1 MAYNLV
7 GKNFIPP
14 DMVAKVTG
22 AAKYAND
29 FQMEGM
35 LYAKLLLSPMPHARV
50 RSIDTSAAMKMKG
63 VVAIITP
70 DDVPQFP
77 PPDDPI
83 LYREATFA
91 GAPLL
96 AVAAESEEIAAAA
109 IEAIKLDLEQLKH
122 VVDPLDSLYPGGP
135 DAFSGGNVANA
146 RLPLQTV
153 KWTAQDFDGFDQG
166 KMPMGKPAETWAY
179 GDLEAGFKKA
189 KVVIER
195 TFHTAAN
202 SHHSMETRSNMAYW
216 RNGKCYV
223 FGSMQSQSIVM
234 PSLARWLGVKPQD
247 VILINEFCGGGFGSK
262 GGGYCELALSGH
274 LSKKAN
280 GRPVMLRISREE
292 EYLIGKKRAGFQGWA
307 KIGFAENGRITA
319 MDLYCV
325 QDNGPNM
332 GFWDFRNCG
341 HSVQV
346 VFQPEAMRF
355 RGISVLTNTPPG
367 GPQRGPGENQT
378 AMAFEPMIDEG
389 ARQLG
394 IDRLEIRRLNAP
406 DNDAFDG
413 HDAKGKMTSAYLKD
427 ALAKGGQIFDWEA
440 KKKMSG
446 QRNGSKVI
454 GVGIGS
460 GFHVAGSNGFD
471 GLIRIGT
478 DGKLYV
484 HTGVGNLG
492 TFSYAA
498 TARVAAEVLGYD
510 WKNVEIIRGRT
521 DRHLPWMIGQF
532 GSNTAYTAS
541 RTNYVA
547 AQDAKQKLLEI
558 AANVLGGAPADYDL
572 KSERVVSKADAG
584 KSISFADAA
593 KKAVELGGKYSGKEL
608 PGDINPMTKA
618 SATALAGQ
626 GLMGVAKDKLAKRG
640 MVPGLCAGFCMIEL
654 DTETGE
660 FEIKEYL
667 GVADCG
673 TVLHPDGL
681 QSQMFGGSVMGFG
694 LATTE
699 RIVYDHALGLPANVQ
714 FDQAKPPTY
723 MDIPKVFKWAAAE
736 RPDRDNPVGVKGIG
750 EPIEGAAA
758 SALVN
763 AISDALGGHYFHK
776 TPVVRDMIINAAA
789 KRQQSYRPLQA
800 NTM

>member
-1 MAYNLV
+1 MTYNLI
-7 GKNFIPP
+7 GKNFIPA

-35 LYAKLLLSPMPHARV
+35 LYGKMMLSPMPHARV

-77 PPDDPI
+77 PPADPI
-83 LYREATFA
+83 LYREPTFA
-91 GAPLL
+91 GAPIL

-109 IEAIKLDLEQLKH
+109 IEAIKVDFEQLKH
-122 VVDPLDSLYPGGP
+122 VIDPLDSLYPGGP
-135 DAFSGGNVANA
+135 DAFSGGNVANV

-153 KWTAQDFDGFDQG
+153 KWTAQDFQGFEQG

-179 GDLEAGFKKA
+179 GNLDDGFKKA

-195 TFHTAAN
+195 SFYTAST
-202 SHHSMETRSNMAYW
+202 SHHSMETRSSMAYW
-216 RNGKCYV
+216 QNGKCYV

-234 PSLARWLGVKPQD
+234 PSLARWLGVKPGD
-247 VILINEFCGGGFGSK
+247 VIFISEFCGGGFGSK
-262 GGGYCELALSGH
+262 GSGYCELSMAGH

-280 GRPVMLRISREE
+280 GRPVMLRMSREE
-292 EYLIGKKRAGFQGWA
+292 EYLIGKKRAGFQGWVKA
-307 KIGFAENGRITA
+307 GFAENGRMVA
-319 MDLYCV
+319 LDLYCV

-341 HSVQV
+341 HSVQI

-355 RGISVLTNTPPG
+355 RGVSVLTNTPPG

-378 AMAFEPMIDEG
+378 AMMIEPVVDEA

-394 IDRLEIRRLNAP
+394 IDRVEIRRLNAP
-406 DNDAFDG
+406 DNDGFDG
-413 HDAKGKMTSAYLKD
+413 YDAKAKLTSAYLKD
-427 ALAKGGQIFDWEA
+427 ALVKGAKIFNWEE
-440 KKKMSG
+440 KKKLSG
-446 QRNGSKVI
+446 TRKGNKVI
-454 GVGIGS
+454 GVGVGS
-460 GFHVAGSNGFD
+460 AFHAAGSNGFD
-471 GLIRIGT
+471 GLIRIT
-478 DGKLYV
+478 PDGKLHV
-484 HTGVGNLG
+484 HQGVGNLG
-492 TFSYAA
+492 TFSWAS
-498 TARVAAEVLGYD
+498 TARAAAEVLGYNWD
-510 WKNVEIIRGRT
+510 NVEVVRGRT

-532 GSNTAYTAS
+532 GSNTAYTAT
-541 RTNYVA
+541 RANYVA
-547 AQDAKQKLLEI
+547 AMDAKNKLLEI
-558 AANVLGGAPADYDL
+558 AAQMLGGEASGYDL
-572 KSERVVSKADAG
+572 KGERVVSKADPS

-618 SATALAGQ
+618 SATALSGS
-626 GLMGVAKDKLAKRG
+626 GLMGVAKDTLAKRG

-660 FEIKEYL
+660 FEIAEYL

-673 TVLHPDGL
+673 TVMHPDGL
-681 QSQMFGGSVMGFG
+681 QSQMHGGAVMGFG

-714 FDQAKPPTY
+714 FDQSKPPTY
-723 MDIPKVFKWAAAE
+723 MDIPKVFNWAAAE
-736 RPDRDNPVGVKGIG
+736 GPDRDNPFGIKGIG
-750 EPIEGAAA
+750 EPIQGAAA
-758 SALVN
+758 AALIN
-763 AISDALGGHYFHK
+763 AISDALGGHYFHR
-776 TPVVRDMIINAAA
+776 TPVVRDMIVNALA

-800 NTM
+800 STM